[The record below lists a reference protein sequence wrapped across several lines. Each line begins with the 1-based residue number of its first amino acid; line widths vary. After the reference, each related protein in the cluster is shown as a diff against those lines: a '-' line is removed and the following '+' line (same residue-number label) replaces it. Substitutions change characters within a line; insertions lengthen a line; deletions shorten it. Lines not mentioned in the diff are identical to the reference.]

1 MGQREG
7 SGTGLRQA
15 EAIIVERYPQLLR
28 LAYLVLPPDLDRHTR
43 LLRAHRAVQHSLQ
56 AAGRRARQGADPL
69 AAVRAEVVRHAA
81 GRPRGPLPPWV
92 WGLRMWP
99 SAEGLDE
106 AARGLAGLTPYARAA
121 YVLGR
126 FDGLDEDAAARVL
139 EQAGAGDP
147 AGEVRAARAAGAGA
161 DADGAGAAAGAGVA
175 GAAGAAGSG
184 TGAEPGSPGG
194 VGAGQRSDG
203 SAGLP
208 AGAGPRTGRETILHP
223 ADVHTR
229 PTDLLLRRTRVRA
242 AWGLAAVLLL
252 AAGLTR
258 ATVAGPEPGLPAAY
272 AGAPA
277 ARAALDP
284 ARLVRVPAQ
293 AWADTGR
300 VDFTAWPARGTR
312 TGDRALLARA
322 LGTWAAP
329 ASGTAVTV
337 APAASA
343 EPPGHPP
350 QLLFAGDPGPGTA
363 VVVFLDADRIVRYT
377 ERDGRRSLDIAAA
390 DDAGVTTAA
399 AVTLTRDGDKARRL
413 LAPWIAT
420 AGTRDLTAPAT
431 GARPLPIG
439 PDGTLATE
447 LPHGAAGGHEG
458 DGAAHG
464 AGNEDCGPRPVLEVA
479 SSPRIVEK
487 HSFLLAD
494 LGGLIPVHLT
504 YTPPAEGADAPPARQ
519 PREATGPAA
528 LARWAQ
534 EACTLGE
541 VDGREVR
548 AVNLWDFAVTE
559 LPETAGR
566 AVWSCTRA
574 THWTGRGDVQIRLRP
589 PTGAALAVA
598 RARSTA
604 ACGRFGQHVLAAT
617 VWRAP
622 SGRGYQLGAGS
633 REVAEITATG
643 SLHTRT
649 PGRTLSVPAP
659 AAPAPPAALTA
670 TLRSGA
676 VITALDARGGGR
688 D

>member
-1 MGQREG
+1 MGQRQRP
-7 SGTGLRQA
+7 GTGLRQA
-15 EAIIVERYPQLLR
+15 EAVIVERYPQLLR
-28 LAYLVLPPDLDRHTR
+28 LAYLVLPSDLDRHTR
-43 LLRAHRAVQHSLQ
+43 LLRAHRAVQHSLR
-56 AAGRRARQGADPL
+56 AAGRRADRGGDPL

-106 AARGLAGLTPYARAA
+106 EARRLTGLTPYARAA
-121 YVLGR
+121 FVLGR
-126 FDGLDEDAAARVL
+126 FDGLDEEAAAAVL
-139 EQAGAGDP
+139 ARAGAGDP
-147 AGEVRAARAAGAGA
+147 AGEVRAAGAAGAGA
-161 DADGAGAAAGAGVA
+161 PAGAAP
-175 GAAGAAGSG
+175 AAPG
-184 TGAEPGSPGG
+184 TS
-194 VGAGQRSDG
+194 
-203 SAGLP
+203 
-208 AGAGPRTGRETILHP
+208 GAGPDPGPDRESVLHP

-258 ATVAGPEPGLPAAY
+258 AGVAGTDAGLPAPY
-272 AGAPA
+272 AGAPV

-293 AWADTGR
+293 AWSDTGR
-300 VDFTAWPARGTR
+300 VDFTAWPARGPR

-322 LGTWAAP
+322 LGAWAAP
-329 ASGTAVTV
+329 TSATAVTT
-337 APAASA
+337 APSTSA
-343 EPPGHPP
+343 EPPEHPP
-350 QLLFAGDPGPGTA
+350 QLLFAGDPRPGTA

-377 ERDGRRSLDIAAA
+377 EQGGRRSLDIART
-390 DDAGVTTAA
+390 DDADVTTAA
-399 AVTLTRDGDKARRL
+399 AVTLNREGNTVHRL

-420 AGTRDLTAPAT
+420 AGVRDLTAPAT
-431 GARPLPIG
+431 AVRPLAIG
-439 PDGTLATE
+439 PDGTVTTE
-447 LPHGAAGGHEG
+447 LPPGTGREADSAAGPSRER
-458 DGAAHG
+458 
-464 AGNEDCGPRPVLEVA
+464 CGPRPVLEVA

-494 LGGLIPVHLT
+494 LGGLLPVHLT
-504 YTPPAEGADAPPARQ
+504 YTPPVEGADVPPARQ

-534 EACTLGE
+534 EACALAAT
-541 VDGREVR
+541 DGRAVR
-548 AVNLWDFAVTE
+548 SLNLWDFAVTE
-559 LPETAGR
+559 LPETPGR

-574 THWTGRGDVQIRLRP
+574 TWWTGRGDVRIRLRP
-589 PTGAALAVA
+589 PAGDALTVA
-598 RARSTA
+598 QVGSTA

-622 SGRGYQLGAGS
+622 SGRSYQLAAGS
-633 REVAEITATG
+633 REVMEINATG
-643 SLHTRT
+643 SLNSRT
-649 PGRTLSVPAP
+649 SGRSLAVAAP
-659 AAPAPPAALTA
+659 AAPAPPATLTA
-670 TLRSGA
+670 TLHSGA

>member
-43 LLRAHRAVQHSLQ
+43 LLRAHRAVQHSLR
-56 AAGRRARQGADPL
+56 ASGRRTRQGGDAL

-81 GRPRGPLPPWV
+81 GRLIGPLPPWV

-121 YVLGR
+121 YVLCR
-126 FDGLDEDAAARVL
+126 FDGLGEDAAAEVL
-139 EQAGAGDP
+139 EQAGAGGP
-147 AGEVRAARAAGAGA
+147 ADEVRAARAA
-161 DADGAGAAAGAGVA
+161 AAAP
-175 GAAGAAGSG
+175 GAAGATPGAAESAGP
-184 TGAEPGSPGG
+184 GAEADPVSPGG
-194 VGAGQRSDG
+194 PGGATGSRADG
-203 SAGLP
+203 SAVLSV
-208 AGAGPRTGRETILHP
+208 GAGPRSASETILHP

-242 AWGLAAVLLL
+242 AWGLTAVLLL

-258 ATVAGPEPGLPAAY
+258 ATGSGPDSGLPAPY

-293 AWADTGR
+293 AWSDTGR
-300 VDFTAWPARGTR
+300 VDFTAWPARGPR
-312 TGDRALLARA
+312 TGDRALLTRA

-329 ASGTAVTV
+329 TSDTAVAV
-337 APAASA
+337 APGVSA
-343 EPPGHPP
+343 EAPGHPP
-350 QLLFAGDPGPGTA
+350 QLLFAGDPGPGTL

-377 ERDGRRSLDIAAA
+377 ERGGRRSLDIART
-390 DDAGVTTAA
+390 DDANVTTAA
-399 AVTLTRDGDKARRL
+399 AVTLTRDAGTARRL

-420 AGTRDLTAPAT
+420 AGVRDLTAPA
-431 GARPLPIG
+431 GAARPLPIG
-439 PDGTLATE
+439 SDGTVTTD
-447 LPHGAAGGHEG
+447 LPRGAAGRRE
-458 DGAAHG
+458 DDAATRG
-464 AGNEDCGPRPVLEVA
+464 AGSEGCGPRPVLEVA

-487 HSFLLAD
+487 HAFLLAD
-494 LGGLIPVHLT
+494 LGGLLPVHLT
-504 YTPPAEGADAPPARQ
+504 YTPPAEGADVPPARQ

-534 EACTLGE
+534 EACTLGD
-541 VDGREVR
+541 VDGRAVR
-548 AVNLWDFAVTE
+548 AVNLWDFAVSE
-559 LPETAGR
+559 LPESTGR

-574 THWTGRGDVQIRLRP
+574 THWDGRGDVRIRLRP
-589 PTGAALAVA
+589 PAGASLVVA
-598 RARSTA
+598 HAESTA

-617 VWRAP
+617 LWRAP
-622 SGRGYQLGAGS
+622 SGRDYQLAAGS

-649 PGRTLSVPAP
+649 AGRTLTAQAP
-659 AAPAPPAALTA
+659 PAPAPPAGLTA

>member
-1 MGQREG
+1 MGQRQRP
-7 SGTGLRQA
+7 GTGLRQA
-15 EAIIVERYPQLLR
+15 EAVIVERYPQLLR
-28 LAYLVLPPDLDRHTR
+28 LAYLVLPSDLDRHTR
-43 LLRAHRAVQHSLQ
+43 LLRAHRAVQHSLR
-56 AAGRRARQGADPL
+56 AAGRRADRGGDPL

-106 AARGLAGLTPYARAA
+106 EARRLTGLTPYARAA
-121 YVLGR
+121 FVLGR
-126 FDGLDEDAAARVL
+126 FDGLDEEAAAAVL
-139 EQAGAGDP
+139 ARAGAGDP
-147 AGEVRAARAAGAGA
+147 AGEVRAAGAAGAGA
-161 DADGAGAAAGAGVA
+161 PAGAGAAP
-175 GAAGAAGSG
+175 AAPG
-184 TGAEPGSPGG
+184 TS
-194 VGAGQRSDG
+194 
-203 SAGLP
+203 
-208 AGAGPRTGRETILHP
+208 GAGPDPGPDRESVLHP

-258 ATVAGPEPGLPAAY
+258 AGVAGTDAGLPAPY
-272 AGAPA
+272 AGAPV

-293 AWADTGR
+293 AWSDTGR
-300 VDFTAWPARGTR
+300 VDFTAWPARGPR

-322 LGTWAAP
+322 LGAWAAP
-329 ASGTAVTV
+329 TSATAVTT
-337 APAASA
+337 APSTSA
-343 EPPGHPP
+343 EPPEHPP
-350 QLLFAGDPGPGTA
+350 QLLFAGDPRPGTA

-377 ERDGRRSLDIAAA
+377 EQGGRRSLDIART
-390 DDAGVTTAA
+390 DDADVTTAA
-399 AVTLTRDGDKARRL
+399 AVTLNREGNTAHWL

-420 AGTRDLTAPAT
+420 AGVRDLTAPAT
-431 GARPLPIG
+431 AVRPLAIG
-439 PDGTLATE
+439 PDGTVTTE
-447 LPHGAAGGHEG
+447 LPPGTGREADSAAGPSRER
-458 DGAAHG
+458 
-464 AGNEDCGPRPVLEVA
+464 CGPRPVLEVA

-494 LGGLIPVHLT
+494 LGGLLPVHLT
-504 YTPPAEGADAPPARQ
+504 YTPPVEGADVPPARQ

-534 EACTLGE
+534 EACALAAT
-541 VDGREVR
+541 DGRAVR
-548 AVNLWDFAVTE
+548 SLNLWDFAVTE
-559 LPETAGR
+559 LPETPGR

-574 THWTGRGDVQIRLRP
+574 TWWTGRGDVRIRLRP
-589 PTGAALAVA
+589 PAGDALTVA
-598 RARSTA
+598 QVGSTA

-622 SGRGYQLGAGS
+622 SGRSYQLAAGS
-633 REVAEITATG
+633 REVVEIKATG
-643 SLHTRT
+643 SLNSRT
-649 PGRTLSVPAP
+649 PGRSLAVAAP
-659 AAPAPPAALTA
+659 AAPAPPATLTA
-670 TLRSGA
+670 TLHSGA

>member
-1 MGQREG
+1 MGQRQG
-7 SGTGLRQA
+7 SASGLRQA

-28 LAYLVLPPDLDRHTR
+28 LAYLVLPPRLDRHTR
-43 LLRAHRAVQHSLQ
+43 LLRAHRAVQHSLR
-56 AAGRRARQGADPL
+56 AAGRRARQGGDPL

-121 YVLGR
+121 SVLCR
-126 FDGLDEDAAARVL
+126 FDGLDEDAAAGVL

-147 AGEVRAARAAGAGA
+147 AAEVRAARAAGAGP
-161 DADGAGAAAGAGVA
+161 GA
-175 GAAGAAGSG
+175 
-184 TGAEPGSPGG
+184 
-194 VGAGQRSDG
+194 VG
-203 SAGLP
+203 P
-208 AGAGPRTGRETILHP
+208 A

-229 PTDLLLRRTRVRA
+229 PTDLLLRRTRVRT
-242 AWGLAAVLLL
+242 AWGVAAVLLL

-258 ATVAGPEPGLPAAY
+258 ATAAGPDPGLRVTY
-272 AGAPA
+272 AGSPS

-300 VDFTAWPARGTR
+300 VDFTAWPARGPR

-322 LGTWAAP
+322 LRAWAAP
-329 ASGTAVTV
+329 ASGAAVSVTV
-337 APAASA
+337 APSASA
-343 EPPGHPP
+343 EPPEHAP
-350 QLLFAGDPGPGTA
+350 QLLFAGDAGPGTA
-363 VVVFLDADRIVRYT
+363 VVVYHDADRIVRYT
-377 ERDGRRSLDIAAA
+377 EQGGRHSLDIART
-390 DDAGVTTAA
+390 DDANVTTAA
-399 AVTLTRDGDKARRL
+399 SVTLTRDGTTARRL

-420 AGTRDLTAPAT
+420 AGVRDLTAPSA
-431 GARPLPIG
+431 AVRPLPIG
-439 PDGTLATE
+439 PDGTVATE
-447 LPHGAAGGHEG
+447 LPRETRGEG
-458 DGAAHG
+458 
-464 AGNEDCGPRPVLEVA
+464 CGPRPVLELA

-487 HSFLLAD
+487 HAFLLAD
-494 LGGLIPVHLT
+494 LGGLLPVHLT
-504 YTPPAEGADAPPARQ
+504 YTPPVEGADTPPARQ

-541 VDGREVR
+541 VDGRSVR
-548 AVNLWDFAVTE
+548 AVNLWDFAVTD
-559 LPETAGR
+559 LPETPGR

-574 THWTGRGDVQIRLRP
+574 THWTGRGDVRIRLRP
-589 PTGAALAVA
+589 PAGPSLTVA
-598 RARSTA
+598 QARSTA
-604 ACGRFGQHVLAAT
+604 ACGRFGQHILAAT

-622 SGRGYQLGAGS
+622 SGHGYQLAAGS

-643 SLHTRT
+643 SLNSRT
-649 PGRTLSVPAP
+649 PGRTLTVPAP
-659 AAPAPPAALTA
+659 PAPAPPATLTA
-670 TLRSGA
+670 TLHSGA

>member
-1 MGQREG
+1 M
-7 SGTGLRQA
+7 RQA

-43 LLRAHRAVQHSLQ
+43 LLRAHRAVQHSLR
-56 AAGRRARQGADPL
+56 AAGRRARQGGDPL

-81 GRPRGPLPPWV
+81 GRLRGPLPPWV

-121 YVLGR
+121 YVLCR
-126 FDGLDEDAAARVL
+126 FDGLGEDAAAGVL

-147 AGEVRAARAAGAGA
+147 AGEVRAARAAAAGPGATGVAAGAADAAVDTAGPGA
-161 DADGAGAAAGAGVA
+161 DAD
-175 GAAGAAGSG
+175 
-184 TGAEPGSPGG
+184 PGSPGG
-194 VGAGQRSDG
+194 PGGGTGPRADG

-208 AGAGPRTGRETILHP
+208 AGAGLTAGAEPRSGSRTVLHP

-258 ATVAGPEPGLPAAY
+258 ATAGGPDTGLPAPY

-284 ARLVRVPAQ
+284 ARLVRVPAG
-293 AWADTGR
+293 AWSDTGR
-300 VDFTAWPARGTR
+300 VDFTAWPARGPR
-312 TGDRALLARA
+312 TADRALLTRA

-329 ASGTAVTV
+329 TPDTAVAA
-337 APAASA
+337 APGVSA

-350 QLLFAGDPGPGTA
+350 QLLFAGDPGPGTL

-377 ERDGRRSLDIAAA
+377 EQGGRRSLDIART
-390 DDAGVTTAA
+390 DDANVTTAA
-399 AVTLTRDGDKARRL
+399 AVTLTRDAGTARRL

-420 AGTRDLTAPAT
+420 AGVRDLTTPA
-431 GARPLPIG
+431 GAARPLPIG
-439 PDGTLATE
+439 PDGTVTTE
-447 LPHGAAGGHEG
+447 LPHGSAGERTD
-458 DGAAHG
+458 DGAARG
-464 AGNEDCGPRPVLEVA
+464 AGGEGCGPRPVLEVV

-487 HSFLLAD
+487 HAFLLAD
-494 LGGLIPVHLT
+494 LGGLLPVHLT
-504 YTPPAEGADAPPARQ
+504 YTPPAEGADAPAARQ

-541 VDGREVR
+541 VDGRQVR

-559 LPETAGR
+559 LPESTGR

-574 THWTGRGDVQIRLRP
+574 THRDGRGDVRIRLRP
-589 PTGAALAVA
+589 PAGASLAVA
-598 RARSTA
+598 HAESTA
-604 ACGRFGQHVLAAT
+604 ACGRFGQHLLAAT
-617 VWRAP
+617 LWQAP
-622 SGRGYQLGAGS
+622 SGHGYQLAAGS

-643 SLHTRT
+643 SLRTRT
-649 PGRTLSVPAP
+649 TGRTLAVPAP
-659 AAPAPPAALTA
+659 PASAPPAALTA